1 MDNETLF
8 EIWDAIVAKACGPVW
23 YSADGADA
31 HCIVKQNGMFYQ
43 YTLWGWNRCISRD
56 VWCEEV

>member
-8 EIWDAIVAKACGPVW
+8 EIWDALVAKACGPVW

-31 HCIVKQNGMFYQ
+31 HCIVKQRGDFP
-43 YTLWGWNRCISRD
+43 LWGPL
-56 VWCEEV
+56 